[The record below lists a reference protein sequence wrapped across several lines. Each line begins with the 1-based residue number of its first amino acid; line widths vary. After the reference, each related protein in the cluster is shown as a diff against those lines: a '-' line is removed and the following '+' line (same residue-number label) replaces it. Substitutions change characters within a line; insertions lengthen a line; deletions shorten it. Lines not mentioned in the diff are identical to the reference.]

1 MKNQKMIVV
10 TGATGFIGSNLLYDL
25 ESKGYTNIVGIDNF
39 GTGEKWKN
47 VAKRSCVFFILP
59 DQMKD
64 YLDIHAHDI
73 SAIIHLGGISTTTES
88 NVDEMVRT
96 NIQLSI
102 YLYEYCKKNDIQFIY
117 ASSAATYGY
126 SNKDLNDFVDNQDIN
141 ILRKLK
147 PMNAYGWSKNCIDK
161 YIALDRTEKEHKN
174 QVIGLKFFNVY
185 GPNEY
190 HKGEQMSVIAKFYEQ
205 YQKYGKAK
213 LFKLDSSNQLK
224 YQGKSSPMRDFVYV
238 DDCTDVIIWFIE
250 HKEINGLYNV
260 GTGVARTFQDVA
272 YNVAM
277 ELEKKTEIEYIEMP
291 QSIVNQY
298 QDYTC
303 ANIEKLRNAGYLK
316 EMTSL
321 ENGISDYINNYLNKT
336 DKYK

>member
-10 TGATGFIGSNLLYDL
+10 TGATGFIGSNLLYAL

-47 VAKRSCVFFILP
+47 VAKRSCVFFVLP

-64 YLDIHAHDI
+64 YLDIHTQDI
-73 SAIIHLGGISTTTES
+73 SAIIHLGGISTTTET
-88 NVDEMVRT
+88 NVDEIVRT

-102 YLYEYCKKNDIQFIY
+102 YLYEYCKKYDIQFIY

-126 SNKDLNDFVDNQDIN
+126 SVNDWDSFEDHQDIDS
-141 ILRKLK
+141 LRELK
-147 PMNAYGWSKNCIDK
+147 PMNAYGWSKNSIDK
-161 YIALDRTEKEHKN
+161 YIVLDRAGKENKN
-174 QVIGLKFFNVY
+174 QVVGLKFFNVY

-190 HKGEQMSVIAKFYEQ
+190 HKGEQKSVVAKFYEQ

-213 LFKLDSSNQLK
+213 LFKFN
-224 YQGKSSPMRDFVYV
+224 KSTRMMMEKRSPRRDFVYV
-238 DDCTDVIIWFIE
+238 DDCTDVMMWLLE

-272 YNVAM
+272 YNVAKN
-277 ELEKKTEIEYIEMP
+277 LEKEPEIEYIEMP
-291 QSIVNQY
+291 ESLIHQY

-303 ANIEKLRNAGYLK
+303 ANIDKLRKVGYSGN
-316 EMTSL
+316 MTSL
-321 ENGISDYINNYLNKT
+321 EDGVRRYVTSFLNST

>member
-1 MKNQKMIVV
+1 MNNKNIIVV
-10 TGATGFIGSNLLYDL
+10 TGATGFIGSNLLYAL

-47 VAKRSCVFFILP
+47 VAKRSCVFFVLL

-64 YLDIHAHDI
+64 YLDNHTQDI
-73 SAIIHLGGISTTTES
+73 SAIIHLGGISTTTET
-88 NVDEMVRT
+88 NVDEIVRT

-102 YLYEYCKKNDIQFIY
+102 YLYEYCKKYDIQFIY

-126 SNKDLNDFVDNQDIN
+126 SVNDWDCFEDHQDIES
-141 ILRKLK
+141 LRGLK
-147 PMNAYGWSKNCIDK
+147 PMNAYGWSKHCIDK
-161 YIALDRTEKEHKN
+161 YIVLDRTRIDYKN
-174 QVIGLKFFNVY
+174 QVVGLKFFNVY

-190 HKGEQMSVIAKFYEQ
+190 HKGEQMSVVAKFYEQ
-205 YQKYGKAK
+205 YQKYGRAK
-213 LFKLDSSNQLK
+213 LFKF
-224 YQGKSSPMRDFVYV
+224 GKRTRVMMDKRPPRRDFVYV
-238 DDCTDVIIWFIE
+238 DDCTDVMMWFLE

-272 YNVAM
+272 YNVAKN
-277 ELEKKTEIEYIEMP
+277 LEKEPEIEYIEMP
-291 QSIVNQY
+291 ESLIHQY

-303 ANIEKLRNAGYLK
+303 ANIDKLRKVGYNGKITNL
-316 EMTSL
+316 EDGIRRYVTSF
-321 ENGISDYINNYLNKT
+321 LNST

>member
-1 MKNQKMIVV
+1 MNNQKMIVV
-10 TGATGFIGSNLLYDL
+10 TGATGFIGSNLLYAL

-47 VAKRSCVFFILP
+47 VAKRSCVFFVLP

-64 YLDIHAHDI
+64 YLDIHAQDI
-73 SAIIHLGGISTTTES
+73 SAIIHLGGISTTTET
-88 NVDEMVRT
+88 NVDEIVRT

-102 YLYEYCKKNDIQFIY
+102 YLYEYCKKYDIQFIY

-126 SNKDLNDFVDNQDIN
+126 SVNDWGIFEDHQDIDS
-141 ILRKLK
+141 LRNLK

-161 YIALDRTEKEHKN
+161 YIVLDRTGKENKN
-174 QVIGLKFFNVY
+174 QVVGLKFFNVY

-190 HKGEQMSVIAKFYEQ
+190 HKGEQMSVIVKFYEQ
-205 YQKYGKAK
+205 YQEYGKAK
-213 LFKLDSSNQLK
+213 LFKLDNSSRMMQDR
-224 YQGKSSPMRDFVYV
+224 KSPRRDFVYV
-238 DDCTDVIIWFIE
+238 DDCTDIMIWFLE
-250 HKEINGLYNV
+250 HKENNGLYNV

-272 YNVAM
+272 CNVAKC
-277 ELEKKTEIEYIEMP
+277 LEKKPEIEYIEMP
-291 QSIVNQY
+291 ESLVGQY

-303 ANIEKLRNAGYLK
+303 ANIGKLRYVGYLK
-316 EMTSL
+316 EMISL
-321 ENGISDYINNYLNKT
+321 EDGINDYINKYLSKT

>member
-1 MKNQKMIVV
+1 MNNKNIIVV
-10 TGATGFIGSNLLYDL
+10 TGATGFIGSNLLYAL

-47 VAKRSCVFFILP
+47 VAKRSCVFFVLP

-64 YLDIHAHDI
+64 YLDIHTQDI
-73 SAIIHLGGISTTTES
+73 SAIIHLGGISTTTET
-88 NVDEMVRT
+88 NVDEIVRT

-102 YLYEYCKKNDIQFIY
+102 YLYEYCKKYDIQFIY

-126 SNKDLNDFVDNQDIN
+126 SVNDWDCFEDHQDIES
-141 ILRKLK
+141 LRGLK
-147 PMNAYGWSKNCIDK
+147 PMNAYGWSKHCIDK
-161 YIALDRTEKEHKN
+161 YIVLDRTRIDYKN
-174 QVIGLKFFNVY
+174 QVVGLKFFNVY

-190 HKGEQMSVIAKFYEQ
+190 HKGEQMSVVAKFYEQ
-205 YQKYGKAK
+205 YQKYGRAK
-213 LFKLDSSNQLK
+213 LFKF
-224 YQGKSSPMRDFVYV
+224 GKSTRVMMDKRPPRRDFVYV
-238 DDCTDVIIWFIE
+238 DDCTDVMMWFLE

-272 YNVAM
+272 YNVAKN
-277 ELEKKTEIEYIEMP
+277 LEKEPEIEYIEMP
-291 QSIVNQY
+291 ESLIHQY

-303 ANIEKLRNAGYLK
+303 ANIDKLRKVGYNGKITNL
-316 EMTSL
+316 EDGIRRYVTSF
-321 ENGISDYINNYLNKT
+321 LNST

>member
-1 MKNQKMIVV
+1 MIVV
-10 TGATGFIGSNLLYDL
+10 TGATGFIGSNLLYAL

-47 VAKRSCVFFILP
+47 VAKRSCVSFILP
-59 DQMKD
+59 DQAKD
-64 YLDIHAHDI
+64 YLDIHTQDI
-73 SAIIHLGGISTTTES
+73 SAIIHLGGISTTTET
-88 NVDEMVRT
+88 NVDEIVRT

-126 SNKDLNDFVDNQDIN
+126 SVNDWGGFEDNQDIDS
-141 ILRKLK
+141 LRNLK

-161 YIALDRTEKEHKN
+161 YIVLDRAGKESKN
-174 QVIGLKFFNVY
+174 QVVGLKFFNVY

-190 HKGEQMSVIAKFYEQ
+190 HKGEQMSVVAKFYNQ
-205 YQKYGKAK
+205 YLNSGKAR
-213 LFKLDSSNQLK
+213 LFRFDNLFRMMMSDKR
-224 YQGKSSPMRDFVYV
+224 SPRRDFVYV
-238 DDCTDVIIWFIE
+238 DDCTDIMIWFLE

-272 YNVAM
+272 YNVARSLGK
-277 ELEKKTEIEYIEMP
+277 EPEIEYIEMP
-291 QSIVNQY
+291 ESLVVQY

-303 ANIEKLRNAGYLK
+303 ANIDKLRNVGYCK
-316 EMTSL
+316 EMTCL
-321 ENGISDYINNYLNKT
+321 EDGIKHYINKYLSRT